1 MAFREADKSTPKPFS
16 DKKPDNFIEERPF
29 HDSDLENQVWD
40 DISKLGGKQI
50 AREEID
56 LIYRAFADKLESISA
71 EIESLKSSSSTD
83 SKNSIDSINDL
94 VKSSEELVDNEKE
107 ESDKIDSSISSL
119 VDLKDITKVDDNLD
133 KRPTDL
139 DEKLLSKIYEKI
151 LKSISSPSILVP
163 FITKISEK
171 IYDNITQ
178 SSTKIFHDLNKE
190 FKNQLSADV
199 LGDLKDI
206 SKAKDLKLI
215 GDNKSDE
222 EAVKRLAAE
231 EKRRREKEKKEQ
243 EKKSEENS
251 KKDEGQK
258 SKPKQTTE
266 ILEEA
271 AKKRED
277 KKADNQQQS
286 NEEQMVKKSFTSVRE
301 ALLATADSLNASNQ
315 KIKNIWDETLKMNDL
330 EEYSITSG
338 ENDDKKEK
346 KDGKKKEQEKNS
358 EEDEKTNLNLNLGKF
373 ALIGALAACY
383 FLFKYQASQ
392 SHIQKYME
400 MHPPISKIER
410 DMTDT
415 INAGMS
421 DLERGTQRELE
432 KNSEQEQRTPE
443 QKESENTS
451 EDRNLSSTIS
461 DPEIDKK
468 TEEFGNTAIKSSV
481 DEYETVTNDNDRE
494 TAKLIEKFAFDSSKE
509 SQERLE
515 KFLEDNRL
523 KNTAVEKE
531 IEKRKKE
538 AQEAGEEFQ
547 LEIEKIQ
554 KQTKRAEKEVRDFT
568 REEEKRRVHDKN
580 ITDAA
585 SGLVMTET
593 DIIVRQHDEIKNHIR
608 IEEQMVE
615 NSKKKEQLTSKAIYE
630 HIEETEE
637 GVQEYQRNL
646 EEQLKQ
652 DPETLER
659 IAKIKKRSLQE
670 IEYSGIEVNEI
681 IKDEFSKIHNELVKS
696 RNGDENGVIEAFT
709 DDSKYVIIEMSAYQA
724 MLNNILGIGTRTLEF
739 DNQITAKIGYTP
751 QR

>member
-1 MAFREADKSTPKPFS
+1 M
-16 DKKPDNFIEERPF
+16 
-29 HDSDLENQVWD
+29 
-40 DISKLGGKQI
+40 
-50 AREEID
+50 
-56 LIYRAFADKLESISA
+56 
-71 EIESLKSSSSTD
+71 
-83 SKNSIDSINDL
+83 
-94 VKSSEELVDNEKE
+94 
-107 ESDKIDSSISSL
+107 
-119 VDLKDITKVDDNLD
+119 
-133 KRPTDL
+133 
-139 DEKLLSKIYEKI
+139 
-151 LKSISSPSILVP
+151 
-163 FITKISEK
+163 
-171 IYDNITQ
+171 
-178 SSTKIFHDLNKE
+178 
-190 FKNQLSADV
+190 
-199 LGDLKDI
+199 
-206 SKAKDLKLI
+206 
-215 GDNKSDE
+215 
-222 EAVKRLAAE
+222 
-231 EKRRREKEKKEQ
+231 
-243 EKKSEENS
+243 
-251 KKDEGQK
+251 
-258 SKPKQTTE
+258 
-266 ILEEA
+266 
-271 AKKRED
+271 
-277 KKADNQQQS
+277 
-286 NEEQMVKKSFTSVRE
+286 
-301 ALLATADSLNASNQ
+301 
-315 KIKNIWDETLKMNDL
+315 
-330 EEYSITSG
+330 
-338 ENDDKKEK
+338 
-346 KDGKKKEQEKNS
+346 
-358 EEDEKTNLNLNLGKF
+358 
-373 ALIGALAACY
+373 
-383 FLFKYQASQ
+383 
-392 SHIQKYME
+392 
-400 MHPPISKIER
+400 SKIER
-410 DMTDT
+410 DMTDI
-415 INAGMS
+415 INTGMS
-421 DLERGTQRELE
+421 DLERGTQQELE
-432 KNSEQEQRTPE
+432 KNFEQEQRTPE
-443 QKESENTS
+443 QKESENTF

-494 TAKLIEKFAFDSSKE
+494 TAKLLEKFAFDSSKE
-509 SQERLE
+509 SQDRLE

-547 LEIEKIQ
+547 IEIEKIQ

-585 SGLVMTET
+585 SGLIMTET

-615 NSKKKEQLTSKAIYE
+615 NSKKKDQLTSKAIYE

-681 IKDEFSKIHNELVKS
+681 IKDEFSKIHSELVKS

-724 MLNNILGIGTRTLEF
+724 MLNSILGIGNKTLEF

>member
-1 MAFREADKSTPKPFS
+1 M
-16 DKKPDNFIEERPF
+16 
-29 HDSDLENQVWD
+29 
-40 DISKLGGKQI
+40 
-50 AREEID
+50 
-56 LIYRAFADKLESISA
+56 
-71 EIESLKSSSSTD
+71 
-83 SKNSIDSINDL
+83 
-94 VKSSEELVDNEKE
+94 
-107 ESDKIDSSISSL
+107 
-119 VDLKDITKVDDNLD
+119 
-133 KRPTDL
+133 
-139 DEKLLSKIYEKI
+139 
-151 LKSISSPSILVP
+151 KSISSPSILVP

-171 IYDNITQ
+171 IYDSITQ

-190 FKNQLSADV
+190 FKNQLSIDV

-215 GDNKSDE
+215 GDSKSDE

-231 EKRRREKEKKEQ
+231 EKKRREKEKKEQ

-258 SKPKQTTE
+258 PKPKQTSE

-277 KKADNQQQS
+277 KKADSQQQS

-338 ENDDKKEK
+338 ENDEKKEK
-346 KDGKKKEQEKNS
+346 KDDKKKEQEKKS

-392 SHIQKYME
+392 SHIQEYIE
-400 MHPPISKIER
+400 TNPPMSKIER
-410 DMTDT
+410 DMTDI
-415 INAGMS
+415 INTGMS
-421 DLERGTQRELE
+421 DLERGTQQELE
-432 KNSEQEQRTPE
+432 KNFEQEQRTPE
-443 QKESENTS
+443 QKESENTF

-494 TAKLIEKFAFDSSKE
+494 TAKLLEKFAFDSSKE
-509 SQERLE
+509 SQDRLE

-547 LEIEKIQ
+547 IEIEKIQ

-585 SGLVMTET
+585 SGLIMTET

-615 NSKKKEQLTSKAIYE
+615 NSKKKDQLTSKAIYE

-681 IKDEFSKIHNELVKS
+681 IKDEFSKIHSELVKS

-724 MLNNILGIGTRTLEF
+724 MLNSILGIGNKTLEF